1 MSLQE
6 GTEVPPLSR
15 VAIRDAAMRARQV
28 LELPARAIDAEML
41 LERLFEYGVIVD
53 IFDASSA
60 PVPRSV
66 EACYVP
72 ENATLYIRDSV
83 YAEMC
88 RGGVRA
94 MFTLGHE
101 VGHIVLAH
109 RRTLNRAKAPHEI
122 PIYKNSEW
130 QADCFAAEFTMPL
143 DIMNSHRLFTAR
155 QVAAFFGVSMPA
167 AENRVKNLRKHG
179 ELKEKP

>member
-6 GTEVPPLSR
+6 GIEVPPLSR
-15 VAIRDAAMRARQV
+15 AAIRTAAARARQV
-28 LELPARAIDAEML
+28 LKLPEGAIDVERL
-41 LERLFEYGVIVD
+41 LERLFDYGVVVD
-53 IFDASSA
+53 IFDADSA

-72 ENATLYIRDSV
+72 EHATLYIRDTV

-109 RRTLNRAKAPHEI
+109 RRTMNRQRSRHEF
-122 PIYKNSEW
+122 PIYCNSEW
-130 QADCFAAEFTMPL
+130 QADAFSAEFTMPVEVINNRGL
-143 DIMNSHRLFTAR
+143 HTPEAIAK
-155 QVAAFFGVSMPA
+155 FFGVSMPA
-167 AENRVKNLRKHG
+167 AQNRIKNLQKYG
-179 ELKEKP
+179 ELKRKP